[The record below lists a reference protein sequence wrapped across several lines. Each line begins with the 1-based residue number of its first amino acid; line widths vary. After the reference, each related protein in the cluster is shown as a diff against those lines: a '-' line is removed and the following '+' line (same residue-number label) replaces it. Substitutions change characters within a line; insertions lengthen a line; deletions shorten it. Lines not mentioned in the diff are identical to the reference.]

1 MKLYLKSTSCLL
13 AGIFFLITLFTFQVH
28 AVNLT
33 PNGLFAY
40 TSQSTFESAFPDL
53 AKEDFEESTIGDTS
67 GAPFPKPLNSST
79 GNAYFSPG
87 DILDGLNITTE
98 GIANPGFEL
107 AIAGGNFPTW
117 NNTSKAVSNAN
128 LLNLFTVEFSGSA
141 VNAVGMDLVFLSTTG
156 DCVIKI
162 YTNGDMLIE
171 TVTQALAITPSFF
184 GIYSTQPITKITL
197 TKTPNDNKVMVDNI
211 QFGTVSSLL
220 TFYTDQ
226 NGFEAAHPGLPV
238 EDFEESPVAPTTRVE
253 FSAPLDK
260 KTDIPGVFSPGDI
273 LDDIHIRPIITTTPA
288 TALQVVGV
296 NYASS
301 MGNSS
306 KLVCQGAGGSDLDVG
321 FYNETASG
329 YELDTYAVGMD
340 LMQYAPAGN
349 LPQDAVVAVYDLSN
363 KLLGSTTVSVLA
375 GQENFIG
382 VDSIEPMVKI
392 TIQFTGSSPPNEC
405 VDNIQV
411 GVSPPA
417 SLTFYSTEA
426 DFKKARSGLSKED
439 FAESPVPENTLQVC
453 NEPIDSTTNETGC
466 FAPGDILPNITFQ
479 TENSLLAACP
489 ACLNFYGA
497 NTSLGNTTP
506 ILNVPP
512 PDKLELAFSGKMVH
526 YAGINM
532 YSLALISIYDLNDTL
547 LGSAVHYPLTIDLGF
562 WGVKS
567 AEPIGRITLWGGGYL
582 SEVIFGGKF
591 PWTMYRAAMNGGGG
605 KSSGKTLSLP
615 D

>member
-1 MKLYLKSTSCLL
+1 MNRYLKGTSWFL
-13 AGIFFLITLFTFQVH
+13 AGIFFLITLFASQVH
-28 AVNLT
+28 AMNLT

-40 TSQSTFESAFPDL
+40 TSQSEFESAFPGL
-53 AKEDFEESTIGDTS
+53 AKEDFEESTIGDIF
-67 GAPFPKPLNSST
+67 GNAFPKPLNSST

-98 GIANPGFEL
+98 GTAVSGNEL
-107 AIAGGNFPTW
+107 VIVGGNYSTW
-117 NNTSKAVSNAN
+117 NNTSKAVSNN
-128 LLNLFTVEFSGSA
+128 SLLNLFTIEFSGSI
-141 VNAVGMDLVFLSTTG
+141 VNAVGMDLVFSSTTG

-171 TVTQALAITPSFF
+171 TVTQALAVTPTFF

-197 TKTPNDNKVMVDNI
+197 TKTPNDNRVVVDNI
-211 QFGTVSSLL
+211 QFGTVSSHL

-226 NGFEAAHPGLPV
+226 NGFEAVHPGLTV

-253 FSAPLDK
+253 FPAPLDK
-260 KTDIPGVFSPGDI
+260 NTDVIGVFTPGDI
-273 LDDIHIRPIITTTPA
+273 LDDIHIQPITISTPA

-296 NYASS
+296 NYLSL
-301 MGNSS
+301 MGNPS
-306 KLVCQGAGGSDLDVG
+306 KLVCQGAGGSDLWVR
-321 FYNETASG
+321 FYNETASE

-340 LMQYAPAGN
+340 LMQFAPLGTA
-349 LPQDAVVAVYDLSN
+349 PQDAVVAVYDLYS

-375 GQENFIG
+375 GQGNFIG
-382 VDSIEPMVKI
+382 VDSIEAIVDI
-392 TIQFTGSSPPNEC
+392 TIQFIGSFPPKEC

-411 GVSPPA
+411 GGSPPA
-417 SLTFYSTEA
+417 GLTFYSTEA
-426 DFKKARSGLSKED
+426 DFKKTRSGLPKED
-439 FAESPVPENTLQVC
+439 FAESQVPDNTPQIC
-453 NEPIDSTTNETGC
+453 NEPLDSATNETGC

-506 ILNVPP
+506 ILNVLP
-512 PDKLELAFSGKMVH
+512 PDKLELVFSGKMVH
-526 YAGINM
+526 FAGINM

-582 SEVIFGGKF
+582 SEVIFGGNF
-591 PWTMYRAAMNGGGG
+591 PWTMYRAAMNGGGE
-605 KSSGKTLSLP
+605 KASQKTLSLP